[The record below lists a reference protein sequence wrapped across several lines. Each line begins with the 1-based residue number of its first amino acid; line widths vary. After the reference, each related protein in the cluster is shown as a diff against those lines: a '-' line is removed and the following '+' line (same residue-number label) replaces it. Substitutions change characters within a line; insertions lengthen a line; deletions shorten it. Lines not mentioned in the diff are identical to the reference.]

1 MKYQKKKKNSQC
13 ICLSVI
19 LLNYVFAIGE
29 NYYPQVFS
37 EKCKYVIKEKHFK
50 YIFDDILMAIFSDS
64 GYEEILIMNF
74 DEVILKKTQT
84 EKDSDKEN

>member
-1 MKYQKKKKNSQC
+1 M
-13 ICLSVI
+13 
-19 LLNYVFAIGE
+19 
-29 NYYPQVFS
+29 FS

-50 YIFDDILMAIFSDS
+50 YIFDDIAIFWDS

-74 DEVILKKTQT
+74 DEVILKKIQT